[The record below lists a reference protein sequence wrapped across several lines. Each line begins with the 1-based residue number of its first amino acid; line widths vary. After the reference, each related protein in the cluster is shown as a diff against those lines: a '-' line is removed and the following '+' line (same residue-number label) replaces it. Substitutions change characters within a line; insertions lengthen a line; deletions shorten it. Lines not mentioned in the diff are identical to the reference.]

1 MQGIY
6 VNYRRPK
13 SKKDVIAA
21 VKADPSKVSLE
32 ATSLFGNEYDGPIT
46 EMPIGKMATV
56 VGPDPYLARNFYLNI
71 TRKEDGTFKVS

>member
-13 SKKDVIAA
+13 SKKEVIAT
-21 VKADPSKVSLE
+21 VKASPEKVFLE

-46 EMPIGKMATV
+46 DMPIGKMVYV
-56 VGPDPYLARNFYLNI
+56 VGPDPYTARNFYLNL
-71 TRKEDGTFKVS
+71 TRKEDGTFKVA